1 MIKGRIWPGGN
12 NVPDFHGKQKSLEL
26 FFFLSERYL

>member
-12 NVPDFHGKQKSLEL
+12 NVPDFHGKQKSWN

>member
-12 NVPDFHGKQKSLEL
+12 NVPDIYGKQKSLEL
-26 FFFLSERYL
+26 FFLSERYL